1 MVPMMPRTPR
11 TLAIS
16 FNLARVGLHLLYGAA
31 QVALLFPWLGP
42 LRRNACKRRWSAQLL
57 DMLGIR
63 IATDLAPEELAGG
76 LLVCNHI
83 SFIDIFVINALLPSA
98 FVSKDD
104 VAGWPL
110 IGWLSRRNGTVFIA
124 RGSRHAAH
132 RTQAHM
138 VELLR
143 SGERLAIFPEGTST
157 VGVEVLPFHA
167 ALLQSAI
174 DAETAVYALALSYR
188 DSEGRHSSAPAYVEG
203 VDVLS
208 CLRRIAGSG
217 GLTAN
222 LTLAARYRAPHSDRR
237 QLAHRSRQAIAASL
251 RRTAFVI

>member
-1 MVPMMPRTPR
+1 
-11 TLAIS
+11 
-16 FNLARVGLHLLYGAA
+16 
-31 QVALLFPWLGP
+31 

-57 DMLGIR
+57 EMLGIR
-63 IATDLAPEELAGG
+63 IATDLAPDQLAGG

-83 SFIDIFVINALLPSA
+83 SFIDVFVINALLPSA

-124 RGSRHAAH
+124 RGSRRAAH
-132 RTQAHM
+132 RTQVQM

-143 SGERLAIFPEGTST
+143 AGERLAIFPEGTST

-174 DAETAVYALALSYR
+174 DADAAVYALALSYR
-188 DSEGRHSSAPAYVEG
+188 DREGRHSSAPAYTDE

-208 CLRRIAGSG
+208 CLRRILGSG

-222 LTLAARYRAPHSDRR
+222 LTLAACYPAPHSDRR
-237 QLAHRSRQAIAASL
+237 QLAHRSHQSIAASL
-251 RRTAFVI
+251 RQAAFVI